1 MKVEWWRFEIYNKNE
16 DLVKTLDKA
25 MTEDEADNCAHE
37 LLYQYKAS
45 LVWYDRVSKI
55 EEIK

>member
-25 MTEDEADNCAHE
+25 MTEDEAAFDAICQKENE
-37 LLYQYKAS
+37 T
-45 LVWYDRVSKI
+45 
-55 EEIK
+55 EG